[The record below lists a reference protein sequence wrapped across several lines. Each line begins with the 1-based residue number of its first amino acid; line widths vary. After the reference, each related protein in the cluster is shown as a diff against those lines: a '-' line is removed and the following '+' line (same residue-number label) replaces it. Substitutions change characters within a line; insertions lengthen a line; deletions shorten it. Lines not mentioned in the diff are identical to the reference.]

1 MPFPVSYCDQARR
14 FFILMRGCRLSPTFD
29 YDMLMF
35 GHVAKDR
42 NVVDGVGKTE
52 AGGGVYFGS
61 IAAHHLGL
69 KVGIVTRL
77 AREDYYLLDDLKRE
91 NVDIFAAPASESS
104 GIENTYS
111 SADMERRVCKP
122 LGFAGP
128 IQVSDL
134 PAASARL
141 YAITP
146 IIAGE
151 AGMDLLA
158 ELARRGPVALDVQGF
173 VRVREGDA
181 LVFRPWER
189 MKEGLKHVTY
199 LKVDRAEAE
208 HLTGET
214 DLALA
219 ARRLHEYGPREIIL
233 TQSSGVTVSAEGRLY
248 SAPFTSRVLLG
259 RTGRG
264 DTCFASYL
272 ATRLSGSP
280 EAACRLA
287 AAVTTLKQEQPGPW
301 RGTLAD
307 VQAVVRKMPDADAN
321 IV

>member
-1 MPFPVSYCDQARR
+1 
-14 FFILMRGCRLSPTFD
+14 
-29 YDMLMF
+29 MLMF

-52 AGGGVYFGS
+52 PGGGVYFGS
-61 IAAHHLGL
+61 IAARHLGL
-69 KVGIVTRL
+69 KVAVVTRL
-77 AREDYYLLDDLKRE
+77 ARQDYFLLDDLNRE
-91 NVDIFAAPASESS
+91 HVDIFATPAPETS

-111 SADMERRVCKP
+111 SADMERRICRP

-128 IQVSDL
+128 ISVNQL
-134 PAASARL
+134 PMAAARV

-151 AGMDLLA
+151 VGMDVLI

-181 LVFRPWER
+181 LVFRPWEQ
-189 MKEGLKHVTY
+189 MNDGLKHVTY

-214 DLALA
+214 DLARA

-233 TQSSGVTVSAEGRLY
+233 TQSSGVTVSAEGQLY
-248 SAPFTSRVLLG
+248 GAPFTSRVLTG

-272 ATRLSGSP
+272 ARRLSASP
-280 EAACRLA
+280 EEACQLA

-301 RGTLAD
+301 TGTVAD
-307 VQAVVRKMPDADAN
+307 AEALVRKRYAERG
-321 IV
+321 

>member
-1 MPFPVSYCDQARR
+1 MAGMVDYD
-14 FFILMRGCRLSPTFD
+14 ILMV
-29 YDMLMF
+29 

-42 NVVDGVGKTE
+42 NVVDGTGKVE

-61 IAAHHLGL
+61 IALRHLGL
-69 KVGIVTRL
+69 RVAVVTRL
-77 AREDYYLLDDLKRE
+77 ARADWWLLDEFKAE
-91 NVDIFAAPASESS
+91 GVDVFAEAASQTS

-111 SADMERRVCKP
+111 SRDMERRICRP
-122 LGFAGP
+122 LGFAGAIAP
-128 IQVSDL
+128 GAL
-134 PAASARL
+134 PAVTARV

-151 AGMDLLA
+151 VEMDTLA

-173 VRVREGDA
+173 VRVRDGDA

-189 MKEGLKHVTY
+189 LAEGLRHVTY

-214 DLALA
+214 DLGKAAERLA
-219 ARRLHEYGPREIIL
+219 AYGPKEIIL
-233 TQSSGVTVSAEGRLY
+233 TQSSGVTAFADGRLVT
-248 SAPFTSRVLLG
+248 APFRSRTLAG

-264 DTCFASYL
+264 DTCFSTYL
-272 ATRLSGSP
+272 GTRLSASP
-280 EAACRLA
+280 EAACRMA

-301 RGTLAD
+301 RGTVAEAEAEARKLA
-307 VQAVVRKMPDADAN
+307 
-321 IV
+321 

>member
-1 MPFPVSYCDQARR
+1 MPFPVLDGHQARR
-14 FFILMRGCRLSPTFD
+14 FSFCYEGCQLSQSLQ
-29 YDMLMF
+29 YDLLMF
-35 GHVAKDR
+35 GHMAKDR

-52 AGGGVYFGS
+52 PGGGVYFGS
-61 IAAHHLGL
+61 IAARHLGL
-69 KVGIVTRL
+69 KVAIVTRL
-77 AREDYYLLDDLKRE
+77 ARQDDYLLDDLKRE
-91 NVDIFAAPASESS
+91 GVDIFASPAPETS
-104 GIENTYS
+104 GIENTYR
-111 SADMERRVCKP
+111 SADMERRICKP

-128 IQVSDL
+128 IKASDI
-134 PAASARL
+134 PAATARL

-151 AGMDLLA
+151 VGMDVLA

-189 MKEGLKHVTY
+189 MAEGLKHVTY

-208 HLTGET
+208 HLTGES
-214 DLALA
+214 DLGKA
-219 ARRLHEYGPREIIL
+219 AKRLHAYGPREIIL
-233 TQSSGVTVSAEGRLY
+233 TESSGVTVSAEGQLY
-248 SAPFTSRVLLG
+248 SAPFTPRALAG

-272 ATRLSGSP
+272 GRRLSASAA
-280 EAACRLA
+280 EACELA

-301 RGTLAD
+301 RGTA
-307 VQAVVRKMPDADAN
+307 ADAEA
-321 IV
+321 IIKSQKAERG